1 MVPLPCLLLPSEGI
15 SVLKPW
21 SENFFFISVLTKK
34 EHALMRFSTR
44 CNITHYHAVIP
55 HGPISSSSL
64 PSSTTSYIMT
74 KREDIPISI
83 NRMEAGSCCGREV
96 AIAQSVSQLSVG
108 FLFSLLSLSLTRSF
122 KFEHPCSPGISQGIL
137 HCIMWWEEGKL
148 LTHCLTQHCTHMHPH
163 IRNTRNNYFTLNFD
177 ALKLILLYIWRLK
190 SHIWE
195 PLKSSSSASCERFFP
210 SLILPIPLSNT
221 IIMSTKYS
229 QHGKYHWRCTQL
241 Q

>member
-1 MVPLPCLLLPSEGI
+1 MPWCVFQRVVILHTTTLSSLMVPSHPHPFHLVLLPTLWQNERTFQSQSTEW
-15 SVLKPW
+15 KPGVVVAGKW
-21 SENFFFISVLTKK
+21 
-34 EHALMRFSTR
+34 
-44 CNITHYHAVIP
+44 P
-55 HGPISSSSL
+55 SL
-64 PSSTTSYIMT
+64 S
-74 KREDIPISI
+74 
-83 NRMEAGSCCGREV
+83 
-96 AIAQSVSQLSVG
+96 QSASSQLVS
-108 FLFSLLSLSLTRSF
+108 FFSLLSLSLTRSF

-137 HCIMWWEEGKL
+137 HCIMWWEEGKR